1 MLLKFKF
8 KLVCLFFFCTTFF
21 SLKAQE
27 LIFSNPS
34 DAIINSCS
42 TDVIVPS
49 PEITNNTAINNFAL
63 DFDGVDDMVTVNQTI
78 GSFKTIE
85 FWMYTETGINGSEE
99 FDYVFSF
106 NDDSL
111 KYIGTGNFTSN
122 YTNETISMVTNYG
135 QIMTTFQDIPA
146 GWNHIAFTGNGSSFD
161 KILING
167 VSVPVVN
174 NGFPQVFTASSTDMG
189 HSPTTT
195 AGRFNGKLD
204 EVRFWDTPRTVQQ
217 IADNYNSI
225 IDASNSDLLAYYDF
239 EDGPGS
245 FTLTD
250 RTSTGANGTLN
261 NMDVTSDWVA
271 SEAPTESVTLI
282 NDFNGTQ
289 DASGTYPFGQT
300 IVTWTATD
308 AIGNQTTLAQTINVG
323 DTEATEITCG
333 ADISVN
339 SDPGECSTNVTVPQ
353 PEVSDNCTNNLAL
366 DFDGTD
372 DYVDLNGSISLPNT
386 FTIEAWVYST
396 SNSGEQSILAECDDP
411 NSPSGCFGLDYDGLF
426 FRSIDGKVDLSM
438 FDNSG
443 GFNGFVYTSNTALP
457 LNSWTHVA
465 ATVNSITKTV
475 SIYYNGILQPGG
487 LIFNNGTGV
496 PSSSYEPSI
505 GGQNNVF
512 NEVTTNLWSG
522 KLDEI
527 RIWDSQLSQAD
538 IQNRFENP
546 LSGNESGLLAY
557 YDFEDGAGSTTL
569 TDRTASTVDGTLTN
583 MDANTDWVQGP
594 DALSGVTLLN
604 DFNGTSDASGIYP
617 VGQTEVV
624 WTATDALG
632 NSNTCN
638 QIITV
643 TGDASC
649 GITYTYNDG
658 TWLPNDPNGVAIA
671 IDNIIVSSGDATL
684 ITDLTVDSVAINPG
698 AGLTVSPGITLTTIN
713 GLVLES
719 DSTSYSSLILDGTVV
734 GTMTYERHVNI
745 NGSGTTGSNDLVSAP
760 LTGQVFSDLASANP
774 NIFNNGTLYLFG
786 PFEKTSG
793 QYINWA
799 GTETA
804 TLEAGRGY
812 RAATSDNGTVIFS
825 GTAENGTITNNIE
838 NSGPIRQ
845 EWNLVGNPYPSY
857 LNVQNFLNH
866 DIGGVTNIQLF
877 NAPTAA
883 IYGYDGSAQ
892 NGWTIYNLANTT
904 TSTLIAP
911 GQGFFVSADAT
922 NTGPYDLEFTST
934 MRSTGASD
942 DFIQGRNTELIYIKL
957 TLNSGNE
964 SVGTD
969 FYFNANATQG
979 LDVGYDAEVFENT
992 NLYSHLLE
1000 DNEGKAIA
1008 LQALNPSELSDVS
1021 IPLGVHANQGE
1032 QITFSISET
1041 TLPESVHVY
1050 LDDVVANTSTLLNT
1064 NDYVITPST
1073 NLSGT
1078 GRFFLRTSEEA
1089 LSTIENNMETLNIFA
1104 LNNSKEIVVSGS
1116 LKETTNLIL
1125 YDIQG
1130 RQVLSIKLDH
1140 SKLNN
1145 PVDVS
1150 SVSDG
1155 VYVVSVGNNKLQKT
1169 QKVVIK

>member
-1 MLLKFKF
+1 MQLKYFSNELLSLFLSIICTTTTLGLNEIQVLHSSD
-8 KLVCLFFFCTTFF
+8 LVSQNRLKSFINNDNDCIHLDTTRGNNLNKNSSEIFYTLALFFDQMF
-21 SLKAQE
+21 
-27 LIFSNPS
+27 LITPDQNILPDLIAECSISPTLPTANNG
-34 DAIINSCS
+34 AIIATS
-42 TDVIVPS
+42 DVSFP
-49 PEITNNTAINNFAL
+49 ITTQGTTVITWTYDDGSGNTLTQTQNVILN
-63 DFDGVDDMVTVNQTI
+63 DTI
-78 GSFKTIE
+78 GPI
-85 FWMYTETGINGSEE
+85 
-99 FDYVFSF
+99 
-106 NDDSL
+106 
-111 KYIGTGNFTSN
+111 
-122 YTNETISMVTNYG
+122 
-135 QIMTTFQDIPA
+135 
-146 GWNHIAFTGNGSSFD
+146 
-161 KILING
+161 
-167 VSVPVVN
+167 
-174 NGFPQVFTASSTDMG
+174 
-189 HSPTTT
+189 
-195 AGRFNGKLD
+195 
-204 EVRFWDTPRTVQQ
+204 
-217 IADNYNSI
+217 
-225 IDASNSDLLAYYDF
+225 
-239 EDGPGS
+239 
-245 FTLTD
+245 
-250 RTSTGANGTLN
+250 
-261 NMDVTSDWVA
+261 
-271 SEAPTESVTLI
+271 
-282 NDFNGTQ
+282 
-289 DASGTYPFGQT
+289 
-300 IVTWTATD
+300 
-308 AIGNQTTLAQTINVG
+308 
-323 DTEATEITCG
+323 ITC
-333 ADISVN
+333 AEDISVN

-353 PEVSDNCTNNLAL
+353 PEVSDNCSNNYAL

-372 DYVDLNGSISLPNT
+372 DYVDLDGSITLPNS

-411 NSPSGCFGLDYDGLF
+411 NSPSGCFGLDYDGLI

-443 GFNGFVYTSNTALP
+443 GFNGFVYASNTALP

-465 ATVNSITKTV
+465 ATVNSVTKTV

-527 RIWDSQLSQAD
+527 RIWDSQLSQGD

-546 LSGNESGLLAY
+546 LTGNESGLLAY
-557 YDFEDGAGSTTL
+557 YDFEDGTGSTIV
-569 TDRTASTVDGTLTN
+569 TDRTGSTVDGTLTN

-594 DALSGVTLLN
+594 EALSGVTLLN

-643 TGDASC
+643 TGDTSC
-649 GITYTYNDG
+649 GITYTYSDG
-658 TWLPNDPNGVAIA
+658 TWLPSDPNGVAIA
-671 IDNIIVSSGDATL
+671 LDNIIVSNGDATL
-684 ITDLTVDSVAINPG
+684 NTDLTVDSVTISPG
-698 AGLTVSPGITLTTIN
+698 AGLTVSPGITITTIN

-719 DSTSYSSLILDGTVV
+719 NSTSYSSLVLDGTVA

-786 PFEKTSG
+786 PFEKTTG

-799 GTETA
+799 GTETT

-825 GTAENGTITNNIE
+825 GTAENGTVTNNIE

-866 DIGGVTNIQLF
+866 DVGGVTNIQLF
-877 NAPTAA
+877 DTPTAA

-892 NGWTIYNLANTT
+892 NGWTVYNLANTT

-911 GQGFFVSADAT
+911 GQGFFVSADAS
-922 NTGPYDLEFTST
+922 NTGPYDLEFTPA
-934 MRSTGASD
+934 MRSTGTSD
-942 DFIQGRNTELIYIKL
+942 DFIQGRNAELLYLKL
-957 TLNSGNE
+957 SLNTSNE
-964 SVGTD
+964 SSRTE

-1000 DNEGKAIA
+1000 DNEGKAIT
-1008 LQALNPSELSDVS
+1008 LQTLNTTDLSEVS
-1021 IPLGVHANQGE
+1021 IPLGVNANQGE
-1032 QITFSISET
+1032 QITFSIAEIN
-1041 TLPESVHVY
+1041 LPESVNVY
-1050 LDDVVANTSTLLNT
+1050 LDDVLTNTSTLLNT
-1064 NDYVITPST
+1064 GDYIITPTIS
-1073 NLSGT
+1073 LSGT
-1078 GRFFLRTSEEA
+1078 GRFFLRTSEDV
-1089 LSTIENNMETLNIFA
+1089 LSIIDNNFDRLNIYA
-1104 LNNSKEIVVSGS
+1104 LNNSKEIIVSGL
-1116 LKETTNLIL
+1116 LKEPTNLML

-1130 RQVLSIKLDH
+1130 RQVLVSKLDTTM
-1140 SKLNN
+1140 LDNRI
-1145 PVDVS
+1145 DVS
-1150 SVSDG
+1150 SISGG
-1155 VYVVSVGNNKLQKT
+1155 VYIVTVKNKEQQKI
-1169 QKVVIK
+1169 QKVVLK